1 MCHVHDGQAH
11 LPGEGVQLETKP
23 VTQRLVEGGERFVQ
37 QEHPGA
43 GDQRPGQGDTLPL
56 PAGECRRVPALVT
69 GESHEVER
77 FADTGAAL
85 GEGHLGASQ
94 RIFDVAPHVPVRP
107 DRMLLEH
114 HPQLALLRR
123 YGDTGTGDDA
133 VIEQDAAR
141 CGGQE
146 PGDTAQQR
154 RLPGSRRADESEE
167 LPVRD
172 LQVDV
177 GEADGTGAV
186 SQRGRVRV

>member
-1 MCHVHDGQAH
+1 
-11 LPGEGVQLETKP
+11 
-23 VTQRLVEGGERFVQ
+23 
-37 QEHPGA
+37 
-43 GDQRPGQGDTLPL
+43 
-56 PAGECRRVPALVT
+56 
-69 GESHEVER
+69 
-77 FADTGAAL
+77 
-85 GEGHLGASQ
+85 
-94 RIFDVAPHVPVRP
+94 
-107 DRMLLEH
+107 MLLEH

-133 VIEQDAAR
+133 VIEQDTAR
-141 CGGQE
+141 CGSQE

-186 SQRGRVRV
+186 SQRDVFECDGGHVHPFCYFVFGIANPMTASPSTATMSDHAAAVLNAPAC